1 MIMTKY
7 EKLIEYIISDQEDLA
22 KQLFHEIVV
31 EKSREIYE
39 GIVQE
44 EDDEFG
50 GDEVDDF
57 MDDIEYDEDGIREAE
72 GDEEDEEL
80 EGDGEDE
87 EFGDEEE
94 SDDEYDFSTDS
105 EDDADMDMDLGGE
118 EEFGDEGDEEGEGD
132 GDLEDRILD
141 LETAMDE
148 LRAEFSRQE
157 GGEEEFGDEEDEF
170 AADDEFGGEEEIDTD
185 EFGGEEEF
193 GDEEDDSDFDVD
205 DELNQ
210 IREYV
215 EKINNPVGAEG
226 KEAAKGGGVSVNK
239 SSVVAKK
246 NDMGGST
253 KNVVKG
259 GSEKNPDGK
268 AAKEPSNYVTKGRTK
283 VKHADKF
290 ENVPKAK
297 TKGYTNKQTAVK
309 KEPAGAN
316 KTSIEKGSK

>member
-1 MIMTKY
+1 MPHFQLFCKILLNTYNKICIFFTKDMIMTKY

-57 MDDIEYDEDGIREAE
+57 IDDIEYDEDGIREAE

-80 EGDGEDE
+80 EGDEEDE

-118 EEFGDEGDEEGEGD
+118 EEFGDE
-132 GDLEDRILD
+132 
-141 LETAMDE
+141 
-148 LRAEFSRQE
+148 
-157 GGEEEFGDEEDEF
+157 EDEF
-170 AADDEFGGEEEIDTD
+170 AADDEFGGEEEIGTD

-226 KEAAKGGGVSVNK
+226 KEAAKGGSVSVNK

-268 AAKEPSNYVTKGRTK
+268 AAKESSNYVTKGRTK

-309 KEPAGAN
+309 KEPAGVN